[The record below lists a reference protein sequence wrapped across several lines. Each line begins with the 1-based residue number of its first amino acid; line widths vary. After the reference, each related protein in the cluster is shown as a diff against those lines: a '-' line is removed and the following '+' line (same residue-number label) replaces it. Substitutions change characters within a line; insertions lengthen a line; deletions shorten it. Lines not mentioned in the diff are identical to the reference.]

1 MERISNVTYHTTMS
15 SCLDRIIRFEHMKKV
30 QKAEENGEVL
40 SLFDALEAFK
50 KIEKTVIKSA
60 EGKMI

>member
-1 MERISNVTYHTTMS
+1 
-15 SCLDRIIRFEHMKKV
+15 MKKV